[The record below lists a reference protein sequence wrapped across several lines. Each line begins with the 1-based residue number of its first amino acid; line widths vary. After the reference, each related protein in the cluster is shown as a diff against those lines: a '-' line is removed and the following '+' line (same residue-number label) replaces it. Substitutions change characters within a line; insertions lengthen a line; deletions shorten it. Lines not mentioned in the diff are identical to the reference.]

1 MKFVFLSVLASAFLL
16 AGCAATHSTA
26 MGAGPA
32 ERTICKDGTKLP
44 PHTKCGLHDGVQRP

>member
-16 AGCAATHSTA
+16 AGCAAPQSTA

-32 ERTICKDGTKLP
+32 ERTICSDGTTLP
-44 PHTKCGLHDGVQRP
+44 PHSKCGLHKGVQRP